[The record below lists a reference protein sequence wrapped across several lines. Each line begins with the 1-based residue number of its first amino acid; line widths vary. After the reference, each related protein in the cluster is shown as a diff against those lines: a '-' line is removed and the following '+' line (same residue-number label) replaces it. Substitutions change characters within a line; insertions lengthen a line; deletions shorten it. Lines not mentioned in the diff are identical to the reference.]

1 MIPNPVER
9 VFVIETDGRALVA
22 FQAVSHQEAMGLRK
36 EQWFRDELAALR
48 SEKKP
53 VWDGQTI
60 LSARNATM
68 TEAAEFQTA
77 KVSATKNDDDGMLL
91 VYLIPLDGE

>member
-1 MIPNPVER
+1 
-9 VFVIETDGRALVA
+9 
-22 FQAVSHQEAMGLRK
+22 
-36 EQWFRDELAALR
+36 
-48 SEKKP
+48 
-53 VWDGQTI
+53 
-60 LSARNATM
+60 M